1 MGRAGHR
8 HSQGMNIRET
18 QECIERARNGSRSAF
33 AELVRSHQQFAY
45 GIAFR
50 LLWDAHEAEDIVQ
63 ETFVRIWRHLH
74 RWNPDQPFTTWMYV
88 IVTNLCRDRLRER
101 KRRPFLRMESEQM
114 EQFEDPA
121 GTLEGPES
129 VDLLNIIGRLTERLS
144 LKQRLVFTLRDLQD
158 LSVQEVAKIAGI
170 SEASVK
176 TNLHLARRKLRAL
189 LIQEYR
195 ITGVEP

>member
-1 MGRAGHR
+1 
-8 HSQGMNIRET
+8 MNIRET
-18 QECIERARNGSRSAF
+18 QDCIERARTGSRSAF
-33 AELVRSHQQFAY
+33 AELVRSYQQFAY

-74 RWNPDQPFTTWMYV
+74 RWDPEQAFTTWMYV

-101 KRRPFLRMESEQM
+101 NRRPFLRMESEQM

-121 GTLEGPES
+121 GIFEAPES
-129 VDLLNIIGRLTERLS
+129 VDLLNIVRRLTERLP

-158 LSVQEVAKIAGI
+158 LSVQEVARIAGI